1 MVCCG
6 FELLGAFALVCVW
19 VSLFGGLDLR
29 CGVAVVLLL
38 VDFVFVSVDKVAFV
52 LLCLFINVGRR
63 CFCVGVLCGLCRFG
77 YWFDLVWLSC
87 WFDLMLIVLN
97 AMRCVFIGC

>member
-1 MVCCG
+1 MC
-6 FELLGAFALVCVW
+6 L

-52 LLCLFINVGRR
+52 PLCLFINVGRR
-63 CFCVGVLCGLCRFG
+63 CFCVGCYVVYVGLVTG
-77 YWFDLVWLSC
+77 
-87 WFDLMLIVLN
+87 LI
-97 AMRCVFIGC
+97 